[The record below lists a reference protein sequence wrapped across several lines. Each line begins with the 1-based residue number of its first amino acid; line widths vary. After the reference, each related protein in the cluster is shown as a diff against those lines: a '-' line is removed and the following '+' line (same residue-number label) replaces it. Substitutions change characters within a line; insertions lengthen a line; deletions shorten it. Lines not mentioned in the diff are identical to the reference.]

1 MQRAI
6 KEPVAAWPGDLR
18 NFLLPP
24 EPGQYCDLRDG
35 LPPLEGRIRCQNL
48 GPEAAQFWVPALA
61 PLGRRPGP
69 FGETPWPLWGDAL
82 APLGRRPGPFGE
94 TPWPFWGD
102 AAEPEFYVTHYDYPF
117 SVERCCS

>member
-6 KEPVAAWPGDLR
+6 KEPVAARPGDLR

-35 LPPLEGRIRCQNL
+35 LPPFEGLEIPEPGRRPL
-48 GPEAAQFWVPALA
+48 SFGFRPWPLWGDALA

-94 TPWPFWGD
+94 TPWPLWGD
-102 AAEPEFYVTHYDYPF
+102 ASEPEFYVTH
-117 SVERCCS
+117 